1 MRAAELLKKVPNL
14 TERQLQYLAG
24 RGYIPYTPVPEGEVT
39 RREYD
44 EKDLPYIAYLVSL
57 INQNVSPKKAY
68 LMAKQKFIP
77 SQQ

>member
-1 MRAAELLKKVPNL
+1 MRAAELLKRIPNL

-24 RGYIPYTPVPEGEVT
+24 RGYIPYRPVPEGEVT

-44 EKDLPYIAYLVSL
+44 EKDLPYITLLVSL

-68 LMAKQKFIP
+68 IMAKEKSSP
-77 SQQ
+77 SQP

>member
-24 RGYIPYTPVPEGEVT
+24 RGYIPYRPMPEGEVT

-68 LMAKQKFIP
+68 VMALEKFSLSQK
-77 SQQ
+77 

>member
-24 RGYIPYTPVPEGEVT
+24 RGYIPYKPMPEGEVT

-44 EKDLPYIAYLVSL
+44 EKDLPYITYLVSL
-57 INQNVSPKKAY
+57 INQNISPKKAC
-68 LMAKQKFIP
+68 LMAKEKFLP
-77 SQQ
+77 SQR